1 MSKTLCSPTRQ
12 CSGGVTYFKAVQP
25 DGTDF
30 YTGTVQW
37 VPESGIPTEGFTVN
51 HPTSTEWGERHSTH
65 LCASTSPTGCE
76 GFRWPCRLLEV
87 EPASGVH
94 EHDGTKVSAL
104 AWRVVRELPA
114 TQALGPQGAAVAALI
129 DGLRLLDA
137 ESLARL
143 ADAAWNAAQDE
154 ARYYAWNAVQDAARI
169 AAGDAAWDAV
179 LASARFTAWD
189 VAVALVVWDLID
201 PAHRN
206 ILTAPIRTALP
217 DLWAE
222 VSANLPEGVT
232 SGLQFDPATRL
243 C

>member
-1 MSKTLCSPTRQ
+1 M
-12 CSGGVTYFKAVQP
+12 TYFKAVQP

-104 AWRVVRELPA
+104 SWRVVRELPA
-114 TQALGPQGAAVAALI
+114 TQAFGPQGEAVAALI
-129 DGLRLLDA
+129 DGIGQLDDD
-137 ESLARL
+137 SLNWLASAGGITHAVVARHAARCAAARAASDANRFAAWAIARL
-143 ADAAWNAAQDE
+143 T
-154 ARYYAWNAVQDAARI
+154 
-169 AAGDAAWDAV
+169 AGEAAWDAGGFPQPAAEDAAGV
-179 LASARFTAWD
+179 
-189 VAVALVVWDLID
+189 LVVWDLITPD
-201 PAHRN
+201 QRD
-206 ILTAPIRTALP
+206 ILTAPIRTTLP
-217 DLWAE
+217 KLWDD
-222 VSANLPEGVT
+222 VIKHLPRREGE
-232 SGLQFDPATRL
+232 LD
-243 C
+243 